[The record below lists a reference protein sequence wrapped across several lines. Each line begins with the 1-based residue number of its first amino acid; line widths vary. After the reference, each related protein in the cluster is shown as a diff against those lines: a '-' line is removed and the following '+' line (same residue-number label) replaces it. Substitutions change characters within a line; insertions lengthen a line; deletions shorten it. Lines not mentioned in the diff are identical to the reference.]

1 MFINI
6 NKCSE
11 LITTNKSV
19 FGYVFSHFIWLKPL
33 LFYLVHWVTS
43 MLQSALNHF
52 SITFEIV
59 LRQLLLL
66 FINRK
71 YKHFKKAAYSCSMG
85 KKQQLISIVMP
96 NKRNELEHL
105 FHFIE
110 FYFIPALKCHQ
121 FYSLHNDVHIY
132 LLLSQSHLVFYF
144 ILLTKEE
151 KS

>member
-1 MFINI
+1 
-6 NKCSE
+6 
-11 LITTNKSV
+11 
-19 FGYVFSHFIWLKPL
+19 
-33 LFYLVHWVTS
+33 
-43 MLQSALNHF
+43 
-52 SITFEIV
+52 
-59 LRQLLLL
+59 
-66 FINRK
+66 
-71 YKHFKKAAYSCSMG
+71 MG